1 MNHYVHLFR
10 DCLVYCL
17 FKKLKGIDNDNN
29 RRLSSFISFVNNI
42 HHQIGLSVNDTSRIN
57 TRIVIIRN
65 HSLMVERG
73 KQGYVNKIS

>member
-17 FKKLKGIDNDNN
+17 FKKIEGIDNHYN
-29 RRLSSFISFVNNI
+29 RRLSSFISFLNNI
-42 HHQIGLSVNDTSRIN
+42 HHQTGLSMNDTSCIY